1 MSEIMKTKKYFL
13 QIVSDVLNGRQVDKS
28 IDIDYGKVLN
38 LAKKNAVKTIVFSA
52 LSPLSVLD
60 EKQTE
65 KLSKS
70 YKFEIFRNSQQ
81 EAEIELLR
89 KEFSEN
95 KIEFMFLKG
104 THLKGLYPSP
114 ELRYMV
120 DIDVLVKKECIDRA
134 KKILESHG
142 FNQTHNNSKDIIF
155 MKPPCLTIEL
165 HHSVF
170 DENFMLFDYYKDVW
184 SRAERVSNFE
194 YKMPINDLYVYVLAH
209 LCEHYLVA
217 GSCFRP
223 CIDLY
228 LLEKNCSLD
237 FEYINTQFNEMNISK
252 FADNIRKLYSCMFDF
267 NEPTEEIAMMENYI
281 VFGAPVKNADMA
293 AQNATSKNSHFRDS
307 LKTIFPNLKG
317 MKLRFPILEKF
328 PFLLPICWII
338 RIVHFTFACD
348 KAVKNKRK
356 NVFYHSKKDD
366 NIMGEI
372 FKKSGL

>member
-1 MSEIMKTKKYFL
+1 MSEIMETKKYFL

-38 LAKKNAVKTIVFSA
+38 LAKKNAVKAIVFSA

-70 YKFEIFRNSQQ
+70 HKFEIFRNSQQ

-104 THLKGLYPSP
+104 THLKELYPSP

-134 KKILESHG
+134 KEILESHG

-184 SRAERVSNFE
+184 SRAERVSIFE

-228 LLEKNCSLD
+228 LLEKKCSLD

-252 FADNIRKLYSCMFDF
+252 FADNIRKLYGCMFDF

-348 KAVKNKRK
+348 KSVKNKRK